1 MRAIILAA
9 GEGKRLRPLTE
20 NVPKCL
26 VKYKDKEILS
36 YTLDVL
42 NEFNIKD
49 VVIVGG
55 YKVDVLNTFLQNTDT
70 ALIENRA
77 FNSTN
82 MVSTLFCAKK
92 FLNEDLII
100 SYSDIAYNKSIVK
113 KLLDNSSEVGVIV
126 DKAWRKLWEQRMENP
141 LYDAETLK
149 VDKNNNILE
158 LGKKPKDYKEIE
170 GQYIG
175 LFKVSKQAWPK
186 IISIYE
192 GLDRE
197 KLYDGQSFD
206 NMYMTS
212 FIQLLIDTQ
221 FEVKAIDIKG
231 DWIEIDEV
239 SDLDIIDIDL

>member
-1 MRAIILAA
+1 
-9 GEGKRLRPLTE
+9 
-20 NVPKCL
+20 
-26 VKYKDKEILS
+26 
-36 YTLDVL
+36 
-42 NEFNIKD
+42 
-49 VVIVGG
+49 
-55 YKVDVLNTFLQNTDT
+55 
-70 ALIENRA
+70 
-77 FNSTN
+77 
-82 MVSTLFCAKK
+82 
-92 FLNEDLII
+92 
-100 SYSDIAYNKSIVK
+100 
-113 KLLDNSSEVGVIV
+113 VGVIV